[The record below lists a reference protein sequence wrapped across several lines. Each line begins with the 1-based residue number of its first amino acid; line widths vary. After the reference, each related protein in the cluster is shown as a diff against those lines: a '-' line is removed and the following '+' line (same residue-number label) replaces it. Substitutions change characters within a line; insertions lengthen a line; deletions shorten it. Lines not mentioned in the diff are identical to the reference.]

1 MTSHSFIEDSA
12 GNKLAWQED
21 DFTDP
26 WSNAEAV
33 VMVHGLG
40 ESGEAFRA
48 WVPYLA
54 RHFRVIRLDLRG
66 YGNST
71 PMPEDYEWKFGQ
83 IATDIIA
90 VLDHLKIRQANFVG
104 GKIGGTITLALAAQ
118 YPERVK
124 RAVAVGSPV
133 SLVPLKDATISWRK
147 RVAEAGVETWV
158 RETQKNRM
166 GSAMAPAQLEWWTQL
181 MSRTAMS
188 TILGFLKMVP
198 TVDVSERLEAIKAP
212 CLIVTS
218 NESTLNSVEEF
229 RSWQER
235 IPNSRLLV
243 IKSASYHIT
252 ASDPDVV
259 AAAVSE
265 FLLS

>member
-1 MTSHSFIEDSA
+1 
-12 GNKLAWQED
+12 
-21 DFTDP
+21 
-26 WSNAEAV
+26 
-33 VMVHGLG
+33 
-40 ESGEAFRA
+40 
-48 WVPYLA
+48 
-54 RHFRVIRLDLRG
+54 
-66 YGNST
+66 
-71 PMPEDYEWKFGQ
+71 
-83 IATDIIA
+83 
-90 VLDHLKIRQANFVG
+90 
-104 GKIGGTITLALAAQ
+104 
-118 YPERVK
+118 
-124 RAVAVGSPV
+124 
-133 SLVPLKDATISWRK
+133 
-147 RVAEAGVETWV
+147 
-158 RETQKNRM
+158 
-166 GSAMAPAQLEWWTQL
+166 

-229 RSWQER
+229 RSWQQR